1 MENQLSLWLLS
12 PLQVK
17 ELEEGAVCFE
27 ELKAEELRSCLVY
40 PGVGYGDQGTE
51 QMNNFPGKTV
61 AKLKHN
67 SPEALNYCFL

>member
-40 PGVGYGDQGTE
+40 LVWDMGTRV
-51 QMNNFPGKTV
+51 T
-61 AKLKHN
+61 
-67 SPEALNYCFL
+67 SR